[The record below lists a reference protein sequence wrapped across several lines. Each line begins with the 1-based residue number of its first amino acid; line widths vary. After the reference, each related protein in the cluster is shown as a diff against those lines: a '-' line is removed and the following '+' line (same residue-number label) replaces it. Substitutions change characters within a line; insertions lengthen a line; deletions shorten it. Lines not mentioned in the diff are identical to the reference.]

1 MNGNQMCACIDQKS
15 LDIKTATKNDIP
27 LVLEFIRELAE
38 YERMA
43 EQVVASEES
52 VEQSLFCES
61 PAAEAFIGRVNNEPV
76 AFAIIFHNYSTFVSK
91 PGLYLEDLFVKPE
104 QRGKGFGKTMLQ
116 FLAKLA
122 IKRGCG
128 RFEWAVLDWNKPA
141 IDFYKSLGAEA
152 MDEWTVFRL
161 ADEALE
167 NMAKDS

>member
-1 MNGNQMCACIDQKS
+1 MSVHKDQNS
-15 LDIKTATKNDIP
+15 LEIKTVTKNDIP

-43 EQVVASEES
+43 DQVVASEKS
-52 VEQSLFCES
+52 IEQSLFGES
-61 PAAEAFIGRVNNEPV
+61 PVAEAFMGRVNNEPV

-104 QRGKGFGKTMLQ
+104 ERGKGYGKTMLR

-122 IKRGCG
+122 VERGCG

-141 IDFYKSLGAEA
+141 VDFYKSLGAEA
-152 MDEWTVFRL
+152 MDEWTVYRL
-161 ADEALE
+161 SGEALA
-167 NMAKDS
+167 NMAQDS